1 MSTNDK
7 YNNPQDIDI
16 NTLVEVLDLFT
27 DFCFRFDA
35 WSLETRFNK
44 FFGKDLGAHFL
55 SKLPKQVRPSD
66 IVELYNGM
74 TLSNRRKFVRL
85 ILEDRYDANKDYL
98 TALPLDYRPDSG
110 GNPIFAP
117 FESLQVAVDTIG
129 KKDPILA
136 GQLVQTLTEQTA
148 LTFRRITEGMK

>member
-27 DFCFRFDA
+27 DFCYRFDM

-55 SKLPKQVRPSD
+55 RKLPKNVRPSD
-66 IVELYNGM
+66 IVELYNSM
-74 TLSNRRKFVRL
+74 TLANRRKFVRL
-85 ILEDRYDANKDYL
+85 MVEDRFDANKDYL
-98 TALPLDYRPDSG
+98 TALPVDYRPESG

-117 FESLQVAVDTIG
+117 FESLTMAVDTIA
-129 KKDPILA
+129 KKEPVLA
-136 GQLVQTLTEQTA
+136 GQLVQTLTDLTA
-148 LTFRRITEGMK
+148 ISFRREGVRS

>member
-1 MSTNDK
+1 MGW
-7 YNNPQDIDI
+7 PWAI
-16 NTLVEVLDLFT
+16 
-27 DFCFRFDA
+27 
-35 WSLETRFNK
+35 
-44 FFGKDLGAHFL
+44 
-55 SKLPKQVRPSD
+55 
-66 IVELYNGM
+66 
-74 TLSNRRKFVRL
+74 VRL

-148 LTFRRITEGMK
+148 LTFRRITEEMKWK